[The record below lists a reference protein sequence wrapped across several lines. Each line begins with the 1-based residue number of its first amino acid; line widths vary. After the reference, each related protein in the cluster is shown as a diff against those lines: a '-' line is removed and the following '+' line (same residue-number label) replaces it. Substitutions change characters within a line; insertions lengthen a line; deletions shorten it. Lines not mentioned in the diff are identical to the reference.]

1 VQKRAHFVTSQRLE
15 EIKEKKRQIERVHRE
30 FKVFFEAG
38 ESDEELDD
46 INEDGIE
53 QPEEAKTEKAD

>member
-1 VQKRAHFVTSQRLE
+1 MTSQRLE